1 LPATTAFKVAEAAAA
16 AAAAA
21 TAAAATLPYGVLL
34 PGSAVWVAYTPPGS
48 FDELTDNDGTVDT

>member
-1 LPATTAFKVAEAAAA
+1 MAEAAAA